1 LYIDVRRKASLVVF
15 IASRLEP
22 VMAEAAPEP
31 SERRPVDIMLLLK
44 PRGEPP
50 VLGRVRGELHTAK
63 RRRISENVLKRAKE
77 PGVATPGV
85 DPRGAGAA
93 RGHGARR
100 DRRQHARVRVLPSA
114 AFPSSLSVSAWRVA
128 RRACECAGWRTRRV
142 TLVTRKERW
151 S

>member
-1 LYIDVRRKASLVVF
+1 
-15 IASRLEP
+15 
-22 VMAEAAPEP
+22 MAEAAPEP

-63 RRRISENVLKRAKE
+63 RRRISENALKRAKE
-77 PGVATPGV
+77 QGVAAPVV
-85 DPRGAGAA
+85 DPGGAGAA

-100 DRRQHARVRVLPSA
+100 DRRQHARVRVLPRA
-114 AFPSSLSVSAWRVA
+114 RFHQVSQRFCLARVA